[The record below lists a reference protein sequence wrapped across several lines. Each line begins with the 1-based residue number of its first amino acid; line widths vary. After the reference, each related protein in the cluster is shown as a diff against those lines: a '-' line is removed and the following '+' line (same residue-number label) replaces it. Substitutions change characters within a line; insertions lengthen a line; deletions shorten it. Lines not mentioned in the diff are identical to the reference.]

1 MGLFSAI
8 KSGLA
13 KTRDALMGELKG
25 IVGAGKITDDTLE
38 ELEEH
43 LIKADV
49 GVEAAFL
56 LTDALREQALGKS
69 LTTEQVLDIMRG
81 EAERL
86 LKDPPPFEL
95 KGKPHVILVIGVNG
109 AGKTTTIGKLAAR
122 FIGEGKK
129 VMIAACDTFRAAAIE
144 QLETWAER
152 SGAEFVKHQEGS
164 DPAAVAF
171 DACQAA
177 VARGCDVVLVDTAG
191 RLHNKDYLM
200 EELKNH
206 SGRSS
211 MLVLRPADAA
221 ETSVC
226 WKMAMENNLTP
237 TALILSRQNID
248 DLPAASGNRYQEA
261 LGAERGGYIINKVE
275 NPDVT
280 LVGNGSEVAT
290 LVAAA
295 DIIKQQGIRAQV
307 VSVPSTGLFLRQDE
321 DYRQQVIPC
330 DVPAFGLTAGLPS
343 TLRSVV
349 PHGCIYGLDHFGA
362 SAPYKV
368 LDEKFGFTPQKVAEI
383 IHKVV
388 QNQKK

>member
-13 KTRDALMGELKG
+13 KTRDALVGELKG

-56 LTDALREQALGKS
+56 LTDALRENALGKS
-69 LTTEQVLDIMRG
+69 LTTEQVLDIMRN

-86 LKDPPPFEL
+86 LKDPPPFEI
-95 KGKPHVILVIGVNG
+95 KGKPHVVLVIGVNG

-122 FIGEGKK
+122 FKGEGKK

-171 DACQAA
+171 DACNAA
-177 VARGCDVVLVDTAG
+177 VARGCDVVLIDTAG

-200 EELKNH
+200 EELKKINRVI
-206 SGRSS
+206 GREIPGAPHETL
-211 MLVLRPADAA
+211 LVLDATTGQNAISQADLFTKAAPISGVVLTKLDGTAKGGVVIGIKSELSMPVKWIGVGEAVEDLRP
-221 ETSVC
+221 
-226 WKMAMENNLTP
+226 
-237 TALILSRQNID
+237 
-248 DLPAASGNRYQEA
+248 
-261 LGAERGGYIINKVE
+261 
-275 NPDVT
+275 
-280 LVGNGSEVAT
+280 
-290 LVAAA
+290 
-295 DIIKQQGIRAQV
+295 
-307 VSVPSTGLFLRQDE
+307 F
-321 DYRQQVIPC
+321 
-330 DVPAFGLTAGLPS
+330 
-343 TLRSVV
+343 
-349 PHGCIYGLDHFGA
+349 
-362 SAPYKV
+362 
-368 LDEKFGFTPQKVAEI
+368 VAEDFA
-383 IHKVV
+383 KALF
-388 QNQKK
+388 QD